1 MGAGKFVSNNQ
12 RRKGGRMKLEWTTRV
27 ASATIVVG
35 LLAVGLIGFLASSN
49 DTSTQSP
56 GGKAITWHSFDEGM
70 ALAAKENKK
79 VLVDVY
85 TDWCVWCKKMDKDT
99 YPDEAVRSAIDKH
112 FVAIKLDA
120 ESEKTVTFRGQKMT
134 QIAFAQSA
142 GAISYP
148 STLFLDEKLKPIS
161 LLPGYMTPERFS
173 PILLYIGEG
182 HYLTTKFPDSLAKQR
197 NRS

>member
-1 MGAGKFVSNNQ
+1 MNWRLMFAAGF
-12 RRKGGRMKLEWTTRV
+12 GIL
-27 ASATIVVG
+27 
-35 LLAVGLIGFLASSN
+35 LLAVASPFFEAL
-49 DTSTQSP
+49 TSPSTNAS
-56 GGKAITWHSFDEGM
+56 GAIVWMSFDEGVLK
-70 ALAAKENKK
+70 AQRENKK
-79 VLVDVY
+79 ILIDVF
-85 TDWCVWCKKMDKDT
+85 TDWCGWCKKMDKDT

-120 ESEKTVTFRGQKMT
+120 ESEKKVTFRGQKMT

-142 GAISYP
+142 GATSYP

-182 HYLTTKFPDSLAKQR
+182 HYLTTKFPDYLAKQR